1 MFPHSL
7 DPKRKYDS
15 SPSGHRRTSSEDD
28 CLMQFRQDSNE
39 ARYND
44 ARKPMDFK
52 PIGRAEVEAIVL
64 KLLPPRHATDALR
77 LAT

>member
-1 MFPHSL
+1 
-7 DPKRKYDS
+7 
-15 SPSGHRRTSSEDD
+15 
-28 CLMQFRQDSNE
+28 MQFRQDPNE